1 MAHLCVEIC
10 SLFFPK
16 SVTAAGFVVYQAHID
31 TPPNKGDR
39 PTLNR
44 SRLASEERIQ
54 RLRLISSKVPS
65 EENIVVC
72 KGTCQYQKKGGKRKK
87 WSFHG
92 TTLVILANPGR
103 STRCFIPTRSSTC
116 SAPMPERS
124 KIPGEPNVPAETRT
138 SFVPRTVRV
147 SFGPSGYNSGLRVYA
162 TPVAR
167 FSL

>member
-10 SLFFPK
+10 SLVFPK

-92 TTLVILANPGR
+92 TTLVILANPR
-103 STRCFIPTRSSTC
+103 QVNSLLHPDTLEYVFSADARTLQNTRRT
-116 SAPMPERS
+116 ER
-124 KIPGEPNVPAETRT
+124 PC
-138 SFVPRTVRV
+138 
-147 SFGPSGYNSGLRVYA
+147 
-162 TPVAR
+162 
-167 FSL
+167 